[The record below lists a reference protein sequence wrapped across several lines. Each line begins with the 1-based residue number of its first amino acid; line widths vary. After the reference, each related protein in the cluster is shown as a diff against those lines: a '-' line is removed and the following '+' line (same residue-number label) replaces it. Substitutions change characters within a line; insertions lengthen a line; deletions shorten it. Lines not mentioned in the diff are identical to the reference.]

1 MIIGIVG
8 PCAAGKSTL
17 ISSLREVGYSCKHIA
32 QEHSYVQDM
41 WKRISNPDILIY
53 LDVSYQVSLE
63 RRRMNW
69 SEDEFNQQIYRLKNA
84 KEYADFYLNTD
95 QLTIDE
101 VLKQTLEF
109 LDSKHG

>member
-1 MIIGIVG
+1 
-8 PCAAGKSTL
+8 
-17 ISSLREVGYSCKHIA
+17 
-32 QEHSYVQDM
+32 M

-53 LDVSYQVSLE
+53 LDVSYPVSLE